1 MSFDESKHIAFEGQ
15 KFRIEWYVDWSGESE
30 ALQYSEEMPKS
41 HKAKLVQLFKVMGDF
56 GQIRNKTKFRNEGDK
71 IYAFKPQP
79 YRFLCFFTVGQ
90 KIVITNGGAML
101 FLVEILQDS
110 PRFLS
115 SKMPSIQRF
124 PVTSTSETFSIFVSS
139 ISDSLFNRWSIIS

>member
-15 KFRIEWYVDWSGESE
+15 KFRIEWYVDSSGESE
-30 ALQYSEEMPKS
+30 ALQYSEELPKS
-41 HKAKLVQLFKVMGDF
+41 HKAKLAQLFKVMGDL

-90 KIVITNGGAML
+90 KIVITNGFYKDEDKLPPAEKKRALEKM
-101 FLVEILQDS
+101 QDY
-110 PRFLS
+110 L
-115 SKMPSIQRF
+115 
-124 PVTSTSETFSIFVSS
+124 
-139 ISDSLFNRWSIIS
+139 NRVKRGDYYD

>member
-15 KFRIEWYVDWSGESE
+15 KFRIEWYVDSSGESE

-90 KIVITNGGAML
+90 KIVITNGFYKDEDKLPPAEKKRALKNM
-101 FLVEILQDS
+101 QDY
-110 PRFLS
+110 L
-115 SKMPSIQRF
+115 
-124 PVTSTSETFSIFVSS
+124 
-139 ISDSLFNRWSIIS
+139 NRVKRGDYYG